1 MKRTRHK
8 RIPSVRR
15 RALEIIAAHPGCTEA
30 LLAGESIPA
39 DLLIEL
45 VRGGLV
51 AARSERVDD
60 EDGAIEVT
68 RVWITEAGTSAAT
81 ALWHPICPTLTQ
93 GSPLVRFPGAGANT

>member
-51 AARSERVDD
+51 AARNERI
-60 EDGAIEVT
+60 DGAMEVT
-68 RVWITEAGTSAAT
+68 RVWITEAGERVLAART
-81 ALWHPICPTLTQ
+81 
-93 GSPLVRFPGAGANT
+93 

>member
-8 RIPSVRR
+8 RTPSVRR
-15 RALEIIAAHPGCTEA
+15 RALEIIATHPGCTEA

-51 AARSERVDD
+51 AARNERI
-60 EDGAIEVT
+60 DGDIEVT
-68 RVWITEAGTSAAT
+68 RVWITEAGERVLAART
-81 ALWHPICPTLTQ
+81 
-93 GSPLVRFPGAGANT
+93 

>member
-51 AARSERVDD
+51 AARSERIDN

-68 RVWITEAGTSAAT
+68 RVWITEAGERVLAART
-81 ALWHPICPTLTQ
+81 
-93 GSPLVRFPGAGANT
+93 

>member
-1 MKRTRHK
+1 MSRTLSITPYAASLLSRELTL
-8 RIPSVRR
+8 PAVVPR

-51 AARSERVDD
+51 AARNERVDD

-68 RVWITEAGTSAAT
+68 RVWITEAGERVLAART
-81 ALWHPICPTLTQ
+81 
-93 GSPLVRFPGAGANT
+93 

>member
-1 MKRTRHK
+1 MKAFARMASGMKRTRHK
-8 RIPSVRR
+8 RTPSVRR

-45 VRGGLV
+45 MRGGLV
-51 AARSERVDD
+51 MARSERIDE

-68 RVWITEAGTSAAT
+68 RVWITEAGERVLAART
-81 ALWHPICPTLTQ
+81 
-93 GSPLVRFPGAGANT
+93 

>member
-8 RIPSVRR
+8 RTPRVRR

-51 AARSERVDD
+51 AARNERIDD

-68 RVWITEAGTSAAT
+68 RVWISEAGERVLAART
-81 ALWHPICPTLTQ
+81 
-93 GSPLVRFPGAGANT
+93 

>member
-51 AARSERVDD
+51 AARNDRVDD
-60 EDGAIEVT
+60 EDGAVEVT
-68 RVWITEAGTSAAT
+68 RVWITEAGEQGVVGRAQRAP
-81 ALWHPICPTLTQ
+81 LLTR
-93 GSPLVRFPGAGANT
+93 PRLARPMHAC

>member
-8 RIPSVRR
+8 RTPSVRR

-30 LLAGESIPA
+30 LLAAENIPA

-51 AARSERVDD
+51 AARNERIDD

-68 RVWITEAGTSAAT
+68 RVWITEAGERVLAA
-81 ALWHPICPTLTQ
+81 
-93 GSPLVRFPGAGANT
+93 R

>member
-15 RALEIIAAHPGCTEA
+15 RALETIAAHPGCTEA

-51 AARSERVDD
+51 AARNERGDD
-60 EDGAIEVT
+60 EDGVAIEVT
-68 RVWITEAGTSAAT
+68 RVWITEAGERVLAART
-81 ALWHPICPTLTQ
+81 
-93 GSPLVRFPGAGANT
+93 